1 MNIRY
6 AQDNANV
13 INLQPSLVQI
23 RSTALTSDI
32 SNRFTLSFED
42 FSKAQ
47 LLGVLLW

>member
-1 MNIRY
+1 MIVQY
-6 AQDNANV
+6 VQDNANA

-23 RSTALTSDI
+23 RSTTLMSDI
-32 SNRFTLSFED
+32 SSRFMLSFED